1 MLFNLFGKGKEKE
14 IEEYA
19 KTLAE
24 AVIKDEMDGDLLEE
38 LIDFAHDRDLGNKQ
52 LARAQAKACDIAF
65 EAFYHDGLMTDEDYE
80 QYAHLIEICYMLK
93 DAEKYRYTTIA
104 KRCNALYKI
113 TEKGLLPTIRKEYAA
128 VDYREG
134 ENLHFA
140 SAAVLMESAGEPEPG
155 QGIRI
160 ERGTPFRPGTE
171 GKTGPGWKEKE
182 KGAFFITTFRAGF
195 RSKKE
200 AVTLELADLD
210 FAEIQGNILCF
221 FRKDGTA
228 CAVKLDDREL
238 AGAVLSNILNSGS
251 KE

>member
-19 KTLAE
+19 KILAD
-24 AVIKDEMDGDLLEE
+24 AVIKDEMDGDLMEE
-38 LIDFAHDRDLGNKQ
+38 LIDFSHDRDLSNKQ
-52 LARAQAKACDIAF
+52 LARAQAKACDIVF
-65 EAFYHDGLMTDEDYE
+65 EAFYRDGIMTDEDYE
-80 QYAHLIEICYMLK
+80 QYAHLIEMCYMLK

-113 TEKGLLPTIRKEYAA
+113 TEKGLLPTIRREYAA

-140 SAAVLMESAGEPEPG
+140 SAAVLMEPEGTPESG
-155 QGIRI
+155 KGIRI
-160 ERGTPFRPGTE
+160 EKGTPFLIGAE
-171 GKTGPGWKEKE
+171 GKAGKDWKEKE

-210 FAEIQGNILCF
+210 FAEIQENVLCF
-221 FRKDGTA
+221 FLKNGTV

-238 AGAVLSNILNSGS
+238 AGAVLSNILNRDF
-251 KE
+251 EE